1 MQEQVERRKWQLGM
15 SGELELEKWVVGK
28 PIRTADSN
36 THATGTHTHIR
47 IPAHMWQGKLNR
59 RRQHVLQVIYFYV
72 FGKKRKKDM
81 AERQAQSEM
90 PQKVKFVF
98 QFVFFLFFVFC

>member
-1 MQEQVERRKWQLGM
+1 M
-15 SGELELEKWVVGK
+15 SGELELEKWVLGK

-72 FGKKRKKDM
+72 FVGGRQCKGKKIWRKGKH
-81 AERQAQSEM
+81 
-90 PQKVKFVF
+90 KVK
-98 QFVFFLFFVFC
+98 CHKK